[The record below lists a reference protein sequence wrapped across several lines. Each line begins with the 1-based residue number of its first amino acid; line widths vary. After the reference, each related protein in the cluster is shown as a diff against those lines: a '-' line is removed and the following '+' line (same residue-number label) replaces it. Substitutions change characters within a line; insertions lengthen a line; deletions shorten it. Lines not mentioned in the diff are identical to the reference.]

1 MLGYQFLYLAS
12 LITFTFG
19 ALTFTVLTLFYWRKR
34 RQRRA
39 TTGGLVFPGFT
50 LACAS
55 AFLINLAL
63 RVATPVSAES
73 PWVTG
78 LSLASVLVTGLLPP
92 LLFHLIYAEER
103 RDLPGLMIW
112 RVLLAGFYAI
122 GSMAALAQGLEDTEL
137 ISTGWGDQLNLA
149 PAVMLGIAGVLG
161 LLAQGLSRRTPDS
174 GQRRHRSW
182 SRVLLCLTLLCG
194 VVNLAR
200 PGPFVS
206 LLADYLVLGFFCV
219 TLYYKER
226 LVFFDLLIKRG
237 AFFALVLIGLTLA
250 FVLGP
255 GVFDRLPAD
264 WSRPWI
270 GALLLTPFFLLG
282 PWIYERLAKGI
293 DRAWLRRRYSPEEAE
308 RQFVRDVQAS
318 LVEEDLRA
326 RASASLCDIFQTQV
340 EVCFTASG
348 APPVEPDGGLLARME
363 QHGQSLGWLLL
374 STRPNMIPF
383 LSDDRRLLQS
393 VARTLGVVLENVR
406 FREEQQRQEER
417 EQQLRLLASRSELKA
432 LRAQINPHFLFNA
445 LNAIAG
451 LIQDQPRLADET
463 VEQLANVFRYTLRK
477 SENEWVRLDEEVEFV
492 TAYLRVEQARF
503 GERLQVEFDVDPA
516 AAAIP
521 IPAMSIQPLIENAI
535 KHGASAVD
543 CRGLVKLRVALDGDL
558 LCVEVFDN
566 GPGFPLSFVLARP
579 GNGQTAP
586 GHGLRNIIER
596 LRGYYGKSAQLRWE
610 SAAGHTRVY
619 FRIPRQPVAGVTG
632 SKLP

>member
-1 MLGYQFLYLAS
+1 MLWYQFLYLAS

-19 ALTFTVLTLFYWRKR
+19 ALTFTVLSLFYWRER

-50 LACAS
+50 LVCAS
-55 AFLINLAL
+55 AFVINLMR
-63 RVATPVSAES
+63 RVAMGVSAES
-73 PWVTG
+73 AWVTG

-103 RDLPGLMIW
+103 RDLPGLITW
-112 RVLLAGFYAI
+112 RALLAGFYVFSSVA
-122 GSMAALAQGLEDTEL
+122 GVAQGLEDTEL
-137 ISTGWGDQLNLA
+137 ISTGWGDQLDLA

-161 LLAQGLSRRTPDS
+161 LVAQSVSRRGPDS
-174 GQRRHRSW
+174 VQRRHRSW
-182 SRVLLCLTLLCG
+182 SRVLLCLTLLCS

-206 LLADYLVLGFFCV
+206 LLADYLVLGFFCI

-237 AFFALVLIGLTLA
+237 AFFAVVLVGLTLA

-282 PWIYERLAKGI
+282 PWIYDRLSKGI

-308 RQFVRDVQAS
+308 RQFVRDVQVS

-326 RASASLCDIFQTQV
+326 RASASLREIFQAAA
-340 EVCFTASG
+340 EVSFSAEL
-348 APPVEPDGGLLARME
+348 APPVEPDGGLLATME
-363 QHGQSLGWLLL
+363 QHGEILGWLLL
-374 STRPNMIPF
+374 SARTNLIPF
-383 LSDDRRLLQS
+383 LSDDRRVLQS
-393 VARTLGVVLENVR
+393 VARTFGVVLENVR
-406 FREEQQRQEER
+406 YREEQQRQDER

-451 LIQDQPRLADET
+451 LIQGQPELADET
-463 VEQLANVFRYTLRK
+463 VEHLAHVFRYTLRK

-492 TAYLRVEQARF
+492 GAYLRVEQARF
-503 GERLQVEFDVDPA
+503 GDRLQVEFDIDPGTA
-516 AAAIP
+516 NIL

-535 KHGASAVD
+535 KHGVSAVEG
-543 CRGLVKLRVALDGDL
+543 RGLVKLRAALDGEL
-558 LCVEVFDN
+558 LCVEVLDN
-566 GPGFPLSFVLARP
+566 GPGFPVAFVLADG
-579 GNGQTAP
+579 GNGRNAS

-596 LRGYYGKSAQLRWE
+596 LHGYYGESAQLRWE
-610 SAAGHTRVY
+610 SSAGHTRVH
-619 FRIPRQPVAGVTG
+619 FRVPSQPVAGLTG